1 MQKLKTVTSLES
13 ILEAWDL
20 YANRKF
26 EAIVSHEEYSHSP
39 SKDLRD
45 LARLGQLEISRR
57 WRRPEDMELTD
68 LRLNV
73 VQPLT
78 IAALGLYEVA
88 LRTAIMFFQ
97 KTKLKNEQITMW
109 NEEQRTRAA
118 NEFAVLYEHELKM
131 RAQYRA
137 MRARG
142 AAALAFALSDS
153 LSLLPKKF

>member
-1 MQKLKTVTSLES
+1 MDLPMRAVQEIALKHAQEHHYDRWS
-13 ILEAWDL
+13 DD
-20 YANRKF
+20 
-26 EAIVSHEEYSHSP
+26 EEGWSDDDFGDYDS
-39 SKDLRD
+39 DGD
-45 LARLGQLEISRR
+45 EFSRR
-57 WRRPEDMELTD
+57 WRKPEEMRLTD
-68 LRLNV
+68 LRLSV

-78 IAALGLYEVA
+78 ITALGLHEVA
-88 LRTAIMFFQ
+88 LRTTIMYCQ
-97 KTKLKNEQITMW
+97 KTELQAERTLMW

-142 AAALAFALSDS
+142 GAALAFALSDS